1 MTGALGHTVL
11 PDSAIDRLMP
21 LHLRV
26 GGDGLVRRAGPT
38 LAKLCRA
45 RCLIGAPF
53 SAAIRMHRP
62 IPASDRLGLG
72 HLDGRRVRL
81 SLSCRP
87 DVTLN
92 GTAAAL
98 SDGGMLFDLALSVT
112 GIEAVGRIGLT
123 LTDFAVTD
131 QTADLLYLQE
141 INAHILEEWRAL
153 SGRLDTARRLAERR
167 AGTDS
172 LTGLGNRRSLREL
185 MGRLPG
191 ESDAGAFGLMH
202 IDLDHFK
209 RINDRFGHGA
219 GDKVLRRVA
228 RILREQTREGD
239 FVARS
244 GGDEFTVVLRDC
256 ADQTMLRATAD
267 RILRALACET
277 LAEQTD
283 AEAGA
288 GAGAEEGAGVS
299 SPALMADGPQTEP
312 QPQPQ
317 TEPQPDEVHPP
328 DQIPAPDCA
337 PAHGPVMASIGMT
350 LSSEYARIDLA
361 AMLKDAD
368 RALYRAKAAGRGRH
382 SAHRRRA
389 ADMR

>member
-1 MTGALGHTVL
+1 MTGAAGHTVL

-45 RCLIGAPF
+45 RCLVGAPF
-53 SAAIRMHRP
+53 SAAIRLHRP
-62 IPASDRLGLG
+62 FPAADRLGLG
-72 HLDGRRVRL
+72 HLDGRQVRL

-98 SDGGMLFDLALSVT
+98 DLALSVT

-185 MGRLPG
+185 LARLSG
-191 ESDAGAFGLMH
+191 EGDTAAFGLMH

-228 RILREQTREGD
+228 RILREQTRQGD

-256 ADQTMLRATAD
+256 ADQTVLRATAE

-277 LAEQTD
+277 LAEQVD
-283 AEAGA
+283 AESGA
-288 GAGAEEGAGVS
+288 EAEEGAGAS
-299 SPALMADGPQTEP
+299 GPALMAGTPEV
-312 QPQPQ
+312 
-317 TEPQPDEVHPP
+317 EPQPDDVHPQ
-328 DQIPAPDCA
+328 DQRSAPDCA

-350 LSSEYARIDLA
+350 LSTEYARIDPA

-382 SAHRRRA
+382 SAHHRRGA
-389 ADMR
+389 AMR